1 MRLPPPRR
9 RSRPRGARCWPGPG
23 DSPRKACRAGEQE
36 SPKRASARPGS
47 AISSRRAEVAEKNE
61 RPIKVVAENR
71 KARFNYAIE
80 DTIETGIALTGTAV
94 KSIRNGTDTIAES
107 YADSKDGEIWLINAN
122 IPEYLQANRF
132 NHEPKRPRKLLLH
145 RKQINKLM
153 GAVDR
158 EGMTL
163 IPLKL
168 YFNERGRAKLLL
180 AIAKGKK
187 LHDKRESEKK
197 RDWGREKGR
206 LMR

>member
-1 MRLPPPRR
+1 MAAK
-9 RSRPRGARCWPGPG
+9 S
-23 DSPRKACRAGEQE
+23 DDKTQ
-36 SPKRASARPGS
+36 
-47 AISSRRAEVAEKNE
+47 
-61 RPIKVVAENR
+61 VVAHNR
-71 KARFNYAIE
+71 KARFNYEIG
-80 DTIETGIALTGTAV
+80 ETFEAGLALTGTEV
-94 KSIRNGTDTIAES
+94 KSLRGGKASIAES
-107 YADSKDGEIWLINAN
+107 YADARGSEIWWVNAN

-187 LHDKRESEKK
+187 LHDKRETEKK
-197 RDWGREKGR
+197 RDWSREKGR
-206 LMR
+206 LMRARG